1 MTNLDVMELLAC
13 CPSDYEI
20 CADISQD
27 AAINCIVVDD
37 RNGTIYLTD
46 DKEIALIDAQD
57 NDGDDKDQFIY
68 SLEPY
73 SGVKMIVQPAGI
85 QVKHDNSS
93 NPVAT
98 PTVDQSAESSGAAMT
113 VDNSKTVNN
122 DKLEG
127 NDKSGNDKSA
137 NAVDNNNIIKIDID
151 YIRGVVSNAMYAIR
165 RFAAYRSA

>member
-1 MTNLDVMELLAC
+1 MTNLDVMELLAR

-57 NDGDDKDQFIY
+57 NDGDDKDRFTY

-85 QVKHDNSS
+85 QVKHDNFSGPVVAS
-93 NPVAT
+93 NNVCGETRVA
-98 PTVDQSAESSGAAMT
+98 DQSAESSKAA
-113 VDNSKTVNN
+113 NSLIKVNIDLN
-122 DKLEG
+122 HDIVG
-127 NDKSGNDKSA
+127 SA
-137 NAVDNNNIIKIDID
+137 YAV
-151 YIRGVVSNAMYAIR
+151 R

>member
-1 MTNLDVMELLAC
+1 MTNLNVMELLAR

-27 AAINCIVVDD
+27 AAINYIVVDD

-57 NDGDDKDQFIY
+57 NDGDDKDRFTY

-85 QVKHDNSS
+85 QTKHDNFS

-98 PTVDQSAESSGAAMT
+98 STTSSRVADQSAESSKPA
-113 VDNSKTVNN
+113 NSLIKVNIDLN
-122 DKLEG
+122 HDIVG
-127 NDKSGNDKSA
+127 SA
-137 NAVDNNNIIKIDID
+137 YAV
-151 YIRGVVSNAMYAIR
+151 R

>member
-1 MTNLDVMELLAC
+1 MTNLDVMELLAR

-57 NDGDDKDQFIY
+57 NDGDDKDRFTY

-85 QVKHDNSS
+85 QTKHDNFS

-98 PTVDQSAESSGAAMT
+98 ST
-113 VDNSKTVNN
+113 
-122 DKLEG
+122 
-127 NDKSGNDKSA
+127 
-137 NAVDNNNIIKIDID
+137 
-151 YIRGVVSNAMYAIR
+151 
-165 RFAAYRSA
+165 